1 MTAMQ
6 KDKAHLMVSKNHLM
20 GASGRKVQPSMPVE
34 GVREYSLEEQMCRLR
49 LEKLGVRRKE
59 WEVGICGRAFQENN
73 VSNPSWWWGGVSFP
87 LIRAAKLQL
96 LSLLTFSSIRVV
108 NN

>member
-20 GASGRKVQPSMPVE
+20 GASGRKVQSSMPGE

-49 LEKLGVRRKE
+49 LEKLGIRRKK
-59 WEVGICGRAFQENN
+59 WEVGVCGRAFHENN
-73 VSNPSWWWGGVSFP
+73 VFNPSWWWGGVSFL

-96 LSLLTFSSIRVV
+96 LSLLTFASIRVV